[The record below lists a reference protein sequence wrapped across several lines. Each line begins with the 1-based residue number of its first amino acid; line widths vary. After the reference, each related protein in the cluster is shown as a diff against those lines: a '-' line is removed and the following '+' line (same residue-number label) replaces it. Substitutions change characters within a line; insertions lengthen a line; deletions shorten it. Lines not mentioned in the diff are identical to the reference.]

1 MNTTSGYFATFARM
15 IRGSGRSP
23 NSSLTQTPSLVTI
36 TDVALAAGTYWIGTE
51 TSLLPTS
58 IDDPVNGT
66 YGSGQWWWTNTDPSV
81 PETLNFNSIGGE
93 GPFAVG
99 GVAKPGAYE
108 LIVEAT
114 VATPDTTTIAVL
126 GGGLAGLG
134 YFRRRKPKAV

>member
-1 MNTTSGYFATFARM
+1 MNTTSGLLATFTNDTVLGTIA
-15 IRGSGRSP
+15 

-36 TDVALAAGTYWIGTE
+36 TPDVALAAGTYWIGTE

-114 VATPDTTTIAVL
+114 VATPEPTTIAVL